1 MLTTPAEAVHTR
13 GVHEHEPAVRVSDA
27 DREAAVE
34 ALREHF
40 LAGRLDVEEFT
51 ERVEQA
57 YAART
62 AGELDQVER
71 ELPLPARAAPAREK
85 PWLLPGNTSFSVRIH
100 TRRPP
105 QEAVDEV
112 LGDVFTRITGAG
124 YHLRDEEATKRVF
137 MRSQHPTWTI
147 VVAVL
152 LFPFGLFALLYRERS
167 QVVASAKQMEHGLTA
182 VDIYGTAPLSV
193 RRAIRDRAMLAPD

>member
-1 MLTTPAEAVHTR
+1 VHDR
-13 GVHEHEPAVRVSDA
+13 DLAVRVSDA

-34 ALREHF
+34 VLREHF

-71 ELPLPARAAPAREK
+71 ELPMSVRATPARRK
-85 PWLLPGNTSFSVRIH
+85 PWLLPGNESFSVRIH
-100 TRRPP
+100 TRKPP
-105 QEAVDEV
+105 QEAVDDV
-112 LGDVFTRITGAG
+112 LGDAFTQITGAG
-124 YHLRDEEATKRVF
+124 YRLRDEEPTKRVF
-137 MRSQHPTWTI
+137 ARSQHPTWTV

-152 LFPFGLFALLYRERS
+152 LFPFGLFALMYRERS
-167 QVVASAKQMEHGLTA
+167 QVIASATQTEHGLTA

>member
-105 QEAVDEV
+105 QAAVDEV
-112 LGDVFTRITGAG
+112 LGDVFTQITGAG
-124 YHLRDEEATKRVF
+124 YGLRDEEPTKRVF
-137 MRSQHPTWTI
+137 ARSQHPTWTI

-167 QVVASAKQMEHGLTA
+167 QVVASATQREHGLTA
-182 VDIYGTAPLSV
+182 VDVYGTAPLSV